1 MHLSIPKPD
10 LFYTKSAL
18 LIVNFKIT
26 AERFLVAL
34 THLNNHYTIFPLG
47 DCAATIELGTEMS
60 EELNEKI
67 LSMQRWFDKHPLV
80 GIRDTIIAYSSLTL
94 IYDPVEIKK
103 SHPSFG
109 TAYEWVF
116 KQAMQAYRESDA
128 QSIAGSLFRVGVCYD
143 PEFGTDLEEVCR
155 TTGLSLEEIIECHL
169 SRTYRVY
176 MLGFLPGFAYM
187 GEIDPRLRMP
197 RKPMPVQVLAGSVGI
212 VSNQT
217 CIYPLN
223 SPGGWQIIGRASMTL
238 FDPRDAIPVKL
249 KPGDQIR
256 FYRMTREEFEEQ
268 RKVK

>member
-1 MHLSIPKPD
+1 M
-10 LFYTKSAL
+10 
-18 LIVNFKIT
+18 
-26 AERFLVAL
+26 
-34 THLNNHYTIFPLG
+34 NNHYTIFPLG

-67 LSMQRWFDKHPLV
+67 LSMQRWFDKNPST

-94 IYDPVEIKK
+94 VYDPVEIKK

-116 KQAMQAYRESDA
+116 KQALQAYRESDA
-128 QSIAGSLFRVGVCYD
+128 QRVAGSSFRVGVCYD
-143 PEFGTDLEEVCR
+143 REFGTDLEDIHR
-155 TTGLSLEEIIECHL
+155 ATRLSLEGIIERHL

-187 GEIDPRLRMP
+187 GEIDQSLYMP
-197 RKPMPVQVLAGSVGI
+197 RKQTPVHVVAGSVGI

-223 SPGGWQIIGRASMTL
+223 SPGGWQIIGRTSMKL
-238 FDPRDAIPVKL
+238 FNPSDEIPVKL
-249 KPGDQIR
+249 KPGDQIQ
-256 FYRMTREEFEEQ
+256 FYRITREEFERESE
-268 RKVK
+268 